1 MDDILLRVAI
11 LGMLGAIF
19 AAAYMPA
26 YRKFVWPVLSITS
39 AIAAFQSDT
48 LTTQALHAA
57 AALLAA
63 HRMVTDMR
71 QNREAQR

>member
-1 MDDILLRVAI
+1 MDDILLRIAI
-11 LGMLGAIF
+11 LGMLGAIL

-26 YRKFVWPVLSITS
+26 YRKFAWPVLSIAS
-39 AIAAFQSDT
+39 VIAAFQADT

-71 QNREAQR
+71 ESREAQR